1 MTSSGSGVFQWLLR
15 RYAKRH
21 IWVLLLV
28 VVLTVVSNAM
38 VVIQPMILAALLANI
53 VGSAT
58 QEIPSSAAFFDLN
71 LLGARITEWITDSGR
86 RDTDQV
92 LVLFD

>member
-1 MTSSGSGVFQWLLR
+1 MCLFRIDTKDSDNFDMTSSDSGVFQWLLR

-21 IWVLLLV
+21 IRVLLLV

-53 VGSAT
+53 V
-58 QEIPSSAAFFDLN
+58 
-71 LLGARITEWITDSGR
+71 
-86 RDTDQV
+86 
-92 LVLFD
+92 